1 MRAPAGC
8 AAARPG
14 QGCRLPLPRHAIVQY
29 QSLRMTP
36 ICWLCAGSCSR
47 LLPLLPSG
55 SRRCCCWAAI
65 GGGCQVSCQLCCVL
79 SRPDQLNGTDQRFSA
94 RRSWL
99 ASARTWHAQGWGSPQ
114 PRPAVCKTL
123 TGSHHRPPGPCTARD
138 ALTTLP
144 ARAPGAAASQV
155 RTAASQHARSSLTSG
170 LGLPAGRRGPPRLML
185 PLPPVP
191 CREQVPR
198 LAPSHSLAAAPSMV
212 SHGSH

>member
-8 AAARPG
+8 AAARLG
-14 QGCRLPLPRHAIVQY
+14 QGCRLPLPKHAIVQY

-55 SRRCCCWAAI
+55 SRGRCCWAAI

-99 ASARTWHAQGWGSPQ
+99 ASART
-114 PRPAVCKTL
+114 
-123 TGSHHRPPGPCTARD
+123 CTR
-138 ALTTLP
+138 
-144 ARAPGAAASQV
+144 R
-155 RTAASQHARSSLTSG
+155 
-170 LGLPAGRRGPPRLML
+170 LGQR
-185 PLPPVP
+185 
-191 CREQVPR
+191 
-198 LAPSHSLAAAPSMV
+198 AAAP
-212 SHGSH
+212 GSLQNTHRRSSPPSWPTRPATRSQPCQPAPRALPPPRCAPQPASALAAR